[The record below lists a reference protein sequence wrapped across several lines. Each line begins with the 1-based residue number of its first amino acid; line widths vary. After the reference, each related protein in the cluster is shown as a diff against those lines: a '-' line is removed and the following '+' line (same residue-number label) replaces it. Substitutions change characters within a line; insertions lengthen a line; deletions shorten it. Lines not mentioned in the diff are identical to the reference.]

1 VRANNTSIASRE
13 LNEAVRRVELG
24 LVRLNYAQSDPFDHD
39 QAVGQ
44 PPVPLLT
51 PVDKLLLTDRESDE
65 EREIAT
71 LLVRRRNRIM
81 HELAQVAENL
91 RKSLTV

>member
-1 VRANNTSIASRE
+1 
-13 LNEAVRRVELG
+13 VRRVELG
-24 LVRLNYAQSDPFDHD
+24 LVRLNYAQSDHFDHD
-39 QAVGQ
+39 PAVGQ

-51 PVDKLLLTDRESDE
+51 PVDQLLLAERESDE

-71 LLVRRRNRIM
+71 LLVRRRNRVM

-91 RKSLTV
+91 RKSLTG